1 MLDSRGLIKNANL
14 TFSSM
19 ASNNILTW
27 DRAVLVAALVAE
39 LEIYI
44 VKLLISIIHERAFK
58 SSTTYPFTCMIF
70 LLYNDDGVPLWH
82 CDILCTPTGIVDIY
96 LIKDKD
102 NVAAP
107 RQGPRVDL

>member
-1 MLDSRGLIKNANL
+1 ME
-14 TFSSM
+14 
-19 ASNNILTW
+19 SNNILTL
-27 DRAVLVAALVAE
+27 DRVFLVAALVAE
-39 LEIYI
+39 LEIDI
-44 VKLLISIIHERAFK
+44 VKLLISMIHERAFK